1 VKIPEIIKQAARDLR
16 NNMTPSEVI
25 LWNYLKTD
33 ALWVRFLRQKPIY
46 VYTEDNGHDRFII
59 ADFYSWDKKIVIEL
73 DGGIHDVPEVLLL
86 DIHKEQLL
94 EQKWIQ
100 TVRFTNDEIQY
111 KFSSVIQKLAKITQN

>member
-1 VKIPEIIKQAARDLR
+1 MKIPEIIKEIARELR

-59 ADFYSWDKKIVIEL
+59 ADFYCWERKIVIEV
-73 DGGIHDVPEVLLL
+73 DGSIHNIPEVLHL
-86 DIHKEQLL
+86 DIHKQELL
-94 EQKWIQ
+94 QKKWIQ
-100 TVRFTNDEIQY
+100 VIRFTNNQIQNN
-111 KFSSVIQKLAKITQN
+111 FFEVVKILQQNIYN